1 MPPSSTGPMGTTLV
15 RRSIRPPDQ
24 RLPTLGEGY
33 RWYAYIEDRP
43 VGWLNVTRTRS
54 RQGVRVAWV
63 PFTMAGAR
71 LAGPRSLHDGLD
83 VLLLFDLT
91 GRSPLRVC
99 PACGRAR
106 YLDDRRRPLDHGPDP
121 DHGGHCAMITGL
133 FG

>member
-1 MPPSSTGPMGTTLV
+1 VTVLI
-15 RRSIRPPDQ
+15 RRSIKAPDQ
-24 RLPTLGEGY
+24 RLPTLGERY

-43 VGWLNVTRTRS
+43 IGWLNVTRERS
-54 RQGVRVAWV
+54 CKGVLKAWI

-71 LAGPRSLHDGLD
+71 LAGPRSLLDGLD

-99 PACGRAR
+99 PVCGRAR
-106 YLDDRRRPLDHGPDP
+106 RLDDPRRPLDHGWDP
-121 DHGGHCAMITGL
+121 AHGEHCAMIAEL